1 MKTKN
6 EIENLKKL
14 KKLDGKFKCNHQGKY
29 DGRKQTTVLIK
40 VDGKYYQGQA
50 QCSKKDIFSKKLGRA
65 VALGRAMIR
74 LEEGKDMPLKSVA
87 NEWRFREDREEVKR

>member
-14 KKLDGKFKCNHQGKY
+14 KKLNGKFKCNHQGNY

-50 QCSKKDIFSKKLGRA
+50 
-65 VALGRAMIR
+65 
-74 LEEGKDMPLKSVA
+74 
-87 NEWRFREDREEVKR
+87 